1 MPGADGD
8 LTADARTDEKGTRP
22 GSKGDGGERVEMSV
36 SVTELFTE
44 HTVTVVGS
52 APAAPAGSPGPGV
65 GLQLDIALG
74 VDEEPEAPWYDGLT
88 FSGPLDPAGTLFAF
102 LLALVA
108 TVGVVVMVAAV
119 VRMVSAG

>member
-1 MPGADGD
+1 
-8 LTADARTDEKGTRP
+8 
-22 GSKGDGGERVEMSV
+22 MSV

-44 HTVTVVGS
+44 HAVVVVDPAAAPSVTL
-52 APAAPAGSPGPGV
+52 PAPAG
-65 GLQLDIALG
+65 AA
-74 VDEEPEAPWYDGLT
+74 VDEGPADPWYDGLT

-108 TVGVVVMVAAV
+108 TVGVVVLVAAV

>member
-1 MPGADGD
+1 
-8 LTADARTDEKGTRP
+8 
-22 GSKGDGGERVEMSV
+22 MSV

-44 HTVTVVGS
+44 HRVVVVDPAAASAVTV
-52 APAAPAGSPGPGV
+52 PAPAGP
-65 GLQLDIALG
+65 A
-74 VDEEPEAPWYDGLT
+74 VDERPEDPWYDGLT

>member
-1 MPGADGD
+1 
-8 LTADARTDEKGTRP
+8 
-22 GSKGDGGERVEMSV
+22 MSV

-44 HTVTVVGS
+44 HAVVVVDPAAGPVVTVP
-52 APAAPAGSPGPGV
+52 ATTQPATTQPAAMQPTTASPV
-65 GLQLDIALG
+65 E
-74 VDEEPEAPWYDGLT
+74 DERPEDPWYDGLT

>member
-1 MPGADGD
+1 
-8 LTADARTDEKGTRP
+8 
-22 GSKGDGGERVEMSV
+22 MSV

-44 HTVTVVGS
+44 HAVTVVES
-52 APAAPAGSPGPGV
+52 APAASV
-65 GLQLDIALG
+65 ALV
-74 VDEEPEAPWYDGLT
+74 VDEEPEAPWYDGLA

-108 TVGVVVMVAAV
+108 TVGVVVLVAAV